1 MASESTTKPFVV
13 DRGTSG
19 GKNYYNI
26 DVTTLANGGAERE
39 LYRTDKSGSNR
50 VLVQRVRV
58 DKDGK
63 ITADDITS
71 NATVDER
78 RDLKRV
84 SSTLKT
90 GVKTA
95 VNSVKDDLVA
105 NNVDGT
111 SASTI
116 EKTAFGSGNEAIN
129 VERGLTAGEPVNVNA
144 NFDLDPNSFDIT
156 VSDRKTNYENLFY
169 PQDIATTGQDRIKFT
184 MFFQSGRSVGF
195 DLERGDNPLGLGT
208 RTITN
213 ISGSVTLPIQGDI
226 KDTNAVEYDRA
237 TLNPI
242 TGGLASIAM
251 NPQGAGRAIA
261 NVINAPNKLTD
272 ALSTQEGSNIINA
285 LKVFLAQSA
294 VGTSGLIP
302 RVTGAILNPNIELL
316 LKAPTLRTFQFSF
329 RMSAR
334 DEDEA
339 RQIRK
344 IIRFFKQGMS
354 VKRSNTSLFIVTPNL
369 FKIQYLAGNDDGGFR
384 DHPSIGKIKNC
395 ALSSINTQYTPDGT
409 YMTYDDNARTMTSYS
424 INMTFTELEPLTET
438 DYIQD
443 VARDDEIGF

>member
-39 LYRTDKSGSNR
+39 LYRTDSAGNNR
-50 VLVQRVRV
+50 VLIQRVRV

-90 GVKTA
+90 GVKNA

-105 NNVDGT
+105 NNIDGT
-111 SASTI
+111 IASTI

-129 VERGLTAGEPVNVNA
+129 IERGLTAGEPVNA

-184 MFFQSGRSVGF
+184 MFFQSGRSIGF
-195 DLERGDNPLGLGT
+195 DLERGDNPLSLGT

-226 KDTNAVEYDRA
+226 KDTNAVEYDRS

-242 TGGLASIAM
+242 TGGLAAIAM

-261 NVINAPNKLTD
+261 SVINAPNKLTD

>member
-19 GKNYYNI
+19 GKSNYNV

-39 LYRTDKSGSNR
+39 LYRTDASGNNR
-50 VLVQRVRV
+50 VLIQRVRV

-71 NATVDER
+71 NATVDEK
-78 RDLKRV
+78 RDLTKV

-105 NNVDGT
+105 NNTDGT

-129 VERGLTAGEPVNVNA
+129 IERGLTAGEPVNVNA

-237 TLNPI
+237 SLSPI

>member
-19 GKNYYNI
+19 GKSNYNV

-39 LYRTDKSGSNR
+39 LYRTDASGNNR
-50 VLVQRVRV
+50 VLIQRVRV

-71 NATVDER
+71 NATVDEK
-78 RDLKRV
+78 RDLTKV

-105 NNVDGT
+105 NNTDGT

-237 TLNPI
+237 SLSPI

>member
-19 GKNYYNI
+19 GKNFYNI

-39 LYRTDKSGSNR
+39 LYRTDASGNNR
-50 VLVQRVRV
+50 VLIQRVRV

-71 NATVDER
+71 NATVDEK
-78 RDLKRV
+78 RDLTKV

-105 NNVDGT
+105 NNTDGT

-129 VERGLTAGEPVNVNA
+129 IERGLTAGEPVNVNA

-237 TLNPI
+237 SLSPI

>member
-1 MASESTTKPFVV
+1 M
-13 DRGTSG
+13 
-19 GKNYYNI
+19 
-26 DVTTLANGGAERE
+26 
-39 LYRTDKSGSNR
+39 
-50 VLVQRVRV
+50 
-58 DKDGK
+58 
-63 ITADDITS
+63 
-71 NATVDER
+71 
-78 RDLKRV
+78 
-84 SSTLKT
+84 
-90 GVKTA
+90 
-95 VNSVKDDLVA
+95 
-105 NNVDGT
+105 
-111 SASTI
+111 
-116 EKTAFGSGNEAIN
+116 
-129 VERGLTAGEPVNVNA
+129 
-144 NFDLDPNSFDIT
+144 
-156 VSDRKTNYENLFY
+156 
-169 PQDIATTGQDRIKFT
+169 
-184 MFFQSGRSVGF
+184 
-195 DLERGDNPLGLGT
+195 
-208 RTITN
+208 
-213 ISGSVTLPIQGDI
+213 
-226 KDTNAVEYDRA
+226 
-237 TLNPI
+237 
-242 TGGLASIAM
+242 
-251 NPQGAGRAIA
+251 
-261 NVINAPNKLTD
+261 INAPNKLTD

-316 LKAPTLRTFQFSF
+316 LKAPQLRTFQFSF